1 MVLAP
6 AVIWMKMWWPG
17 AVTVCGVLLLRGSW
31 GPTVKG
37 HGDKGVGAGIG
48 ETGSVTVMS
57 PSRPGPG
64 RCLPV
69 TPMGTQPS
77 ARFTPRSTSSWGPGQ
92 SPIPIN
98 KTRGAE
104 GAHSLQIYPSAS
116 PGFEDKHC

>member
-1 MVLAP
+1 MVLAA
-6 AVIWMKMWWPG
+6 AVIWMKTWWSG
-17 AVTVCGVLLLRGSW
+17 AVALCGVLFLHGSW
-31 GPTVKG
+31 WPTVRG

-69 TPMGTQPS
+69 TPRGTLPS
-77 ARFTPRSTSSWGPGQ
+77 ALFTSRSASSWGPGQ
-92 SPIPIN
+92 SLIPIN

-104 GAHSLQIYPSAS
+104 GAHSLQIYPSVS
-116 PGFEDKHC
+116 TGFEDKHC